1 MMVEDVM
8 ELLPSIYQRSSALQT
23 LISGSSGAVSSDAD
37 VSKKPAAKG
46 KKKVS
51 PKLAKTTK
59 PAKEKKKKAQK
70 ATVVKNST
78 ISIPKMVND
87 TTISTSDP
95 TIRVSEV
102 ASKLPS
108 MSSNLLSNL
117 AAAASEAPAVA
128 ETSTTAVAKEAAET
142 PTTSFGKFDATPT
155 ELQFD
160 NNQAQNLVDEGGND
174 DVPDSADKGDKLCC
188 SYKKCNNARATKEK
202 IACAVTTCREK
213 IHVTCFHHYITQAS
227 FDFEVID
234 DVFCCATKA
243 CCSKFRVGNQGSS
256 TCWDSDGPN
265 GPNTVPNSETVLID
279 WWMTGDN

>member
-1 MMVEDVM
+1 
-8 ELLPSIYQRSSALQT
+8 
-23 LISGSSGAVSSDAD
+23 
-37 VSKKPAAKG
+37 
-46 KKKVS
+46 
-51 PKLAKTTK
+51 
-59 PAKEKKKKAQK
+59 
-70 ATVVKNST
+70 
-78 ISIPKMVND
+78 
-87 TTISTSDP
+87 
-95 TIRVSEV
+95 
-102 ASKLPS
+102 
-108 MSSNLLSNL
+108 MSSNLLSSL

-202 IACAVTTCREK
+202 IACAVTACREK
-213 IHVTCFHHYITQAS
+213 IHVTCFHHYMTQAS

-234 DVFCCATKA
+234 DVFFCATKA